1 MLYQKNDNNSLHLNR
16 IIVQEEFVEPIRIQ
30 EEIPVIENKRIS
42 ESDEQACDTTIC
54 LDKAINFKLQDWY
67 VLHIC
72 IDWNREED
80 LEKRIQCL
88 QSVREVY

>member
-16 IIVQEEFVEPIRIQ
+16 IIVQEELVEPIKIQ

-42 ESDEQACDTTIC
+42 ESDEQACDPTIC

-72 IDWNREED
+72 ID
-80 LEKRIQCL
+80 
-88 QSVREVY
+88 

>member
-42 ESDEQACDTTIC
+42 ESDEQACDATIC
-54 LDKAINFKLQDWY
+54 LDKAINFKLKDWY

>member
-1 MLYQKNDNNSLHLNR
+1 MLYQKNDNNSFHLNR
-16 IIVQEEFVEPIRIQ
+16 IIVQEELVEPIKIQ

-67 VLHIC
+67 ALHIC
-72 IDWNREED
+72 ID
-80 LEKRIQCL
+80 
-88 QSVREVY
+88 

>member
-72 IDWNREED
+72 ID
-80 LEKRIQCL
+80 
-88 QSVREVY
+88 

>member
-1 MLYQKNDNNSLHLNR
+1 MLYQKNDNNSFHLNH
-16 IIVQEEFVEPIRIQ
+16 IIVQEELVEPIKIQ

-72 IDWNREED
+72 ID
-80 LEKRIQCL
+80 
-88 QSVREVY
+88 

>member
-1 MLYQKNDNNSLHLNR
+1 M
-16 IIVQEEFVEPIRIQ
+16 EPIRIQ

-72 IDWNREED
+72 ID
-80 LEKRIQCL
+80 
-88 QSVREVY
+88 